1 MNNGCET
8 KPTARSVPA
17 KQASSMLYS
26 DCNLRRVFIAMI
38 INTFI
43 KMITGHDPKFRAMEN
58 KLVIVFSKKYSL
70 NLSRQFI
77 EKLSEESVSPFI
89 SLIQGNLTSV
99 RRRYGLVCKLVDNT
113 RYNRVRVDQL

>member
-1 MNNGCET
+1 
-8 KPTARSVPA
+8 
-17 KQASSMLYS
+17 MLYS
-26 DCNLRRVFIAMI
+26 DCNPRRVYIAMI

-58 KLVIVFSKKYSL
+58 KLVTVFSKKYSL

-77 EKLSEESVSPFI
+77 EKLSEESVLPFI
-89 SLIQGNLTSV
+89 SLINGNLTTV
-99 RRRYGLVCKLVDNT
+99 RHRYGLVCKFVDNT